1 MTKAMRSYLVGGLF
15 GALGII
21 LLVGLLLRDGKSRYF
36 APSDLP
42 DPTPSEAKRIALR
55 KGYSVICPKGWNA
68 SFTDLPDDDEIQMW
82 SREFVGR
89 RRYGSFF
96 SVKSCTRPPLGQQ
109 TTASQLPD
117 GRSIQVAI
125 ERRERVFLEN
135 PDTTRFRIYLADFP
149 GEIII
154 VCHTKLD
161 DIPPCFIPYIMS
173 LKYESKD

>member
-1 MTKAMRSYLVGGLF
+1 MTKPLRSYLIGGLF
-15 GALGII
+15 GTLGII
-21 LLVGLLLRDGKSRYF
+21 LLVALLLRDGEARYF
-36 APSDLP
+36 SPSDLP

-96 SVKSCTRPPLGQQ
+96 SVKSHRPLPLVQQ
-109 TTASQLPD
+109 TTEFQLSD
-117 GRSIQVAI
+117 GRTIQVAI
-125 ERRERVFLEN
+125 ERRERAFLEN
-135 PDTTRFRIYLADFP
+135 PDTTRFRIHLADFP
-149 GEIII
+149 GEITI

-161 DIPPCFIPYIMS
+161 EIPPSFIPYIAS
-173 LKYESKD
+173 LTYKAE